1 METDLWLSLA
11 VGSSQAGREKLEDD
25 DDDDDDEEE
34 EEENEENEDDDGH
47 LRLPKKWW
55 F

>member
-11 VGSSQAGREKLEDD
+11 VGSSQAGREKLDD
-25 DDDDDDEEE
+25 DEE

-47 LRLPKKWW
+47 LRLPKKCW